1 VDQGDEPLVDQ
12 FRRFLPRQFVDW
24 LGTYV
29 MEGHLEKPW
38 RNCRVIDVSTTG
50 AGLELADAPE
60 EAVEGRRIFLDVH
73 LLGEIRISGPGRDH
87 RQRVGIQFL
96 GLSQDERTY
105 LESLA
110 DLEALW

>member
-1 VDQGDEPLVDQ
+1 MVDQ

-24 LGTYV
+24 PGTYV
-29 MEGHLEKPW
+29 IEGHLEKPW

-60 EAVEGRRIFLDVH
+60 EAEEGRRIFLDVH
-73 LLGEIRISGPGRDH
+73 LLGEVRNSGPGRDD

-96 GLSQDERTY
+96 GLTEGERTY
-105 LESLA
+105 LESLSA
-110 DLEALW
+110 LEAHW